1 MKIFMPSN
9 IYADI
14 IASVLKKHDDLE
26 IITTGSSLISREL
39 ESDQNA
45 VGLIPSLDLI
55 NHREF
60 IVSSKTGIS
69 FDGALS
75 NSFFYLTESSERTLG
90 TVSVRG
96 DVSLNEIILT
106 KILFEERFSS
116 KVEIA
121 LDTNKEPDKEENT
134 LVVGSEN
141 FRLWDIE
148 KGISFSDQM
157 ADVLDLP
164 YVNFIFASMNKNSL
178 AKIENFTKEI
188 DEIIQ
193 DDLQNILNSL
203 NYSDNVKNLVRDN
216 FGTVYYQITSNE
228 SESLNEM
235 IKLVYYH
242 GIIDDIFEVKF
253 S

>member
-1 MKIFMPSN
+1 MKIFIPSN

-14 IASVLKKHDDLE
+14 IASVLKKHDGLE

-39 ESDQNA
+39 ESDENA

-60 IVSSKTGIS
+60 FVSSKTGIS

-121 LDTNKEPDKEENT
+121 LDTHKDPDKEENT

-141 FRLWDIE
+141 FRLWDFE

-157 ADVLDLP
+157 ADLLDLP
-164 YVNFIFASMNKNSL
+164 YVNFIFASKNRDSL
-178 AKIENFTKEI
+178 LLIENYSKQI

-193 DDLQNILNSL
+193 DDLQDILKNL
-203 NYSDNVKNLVRDN
+203 NYSENVKNHIREN
-216 FGTVYYQITSNE
+216 FGTVYYQVTSNE
-228 SESLNEM
+228 SDSLNEM

-242 GIIDDIFEVKF
+242 GIIEDIFDVKF
-253 S
+253 I